1 MKKVVKYIL
10 WLPFAVSISS
20 FALYF
25 VYAIRIKFKNLTVTE
40 SMQNS
45 LKLYLIIGLISLFV
59 GLFVVFI
66 KKTILLFKMD
76 DSENVREKNVKEKK
90 IKEQK
95 VSNKVI
101 SISKN
106 EQEQTINKNELILK
120 ILNPVFKDNKITG
133 TLDTTN
139 QDVIVYLDKE
149 EKVEVKHKEIVFQLL
164 KEIIE
169 LNTPSKIEEEIKLNL
184 PNNITD
190 VTKIYLSEATPG
202 KGNLTFEEGV
212 LDEDK
217 KTKIELTVAVAL
229 VKEQKMDL
237 ILQKLTELGVSKII
251 PVSMERSIVK
261 LDKER
266 FNKKKVRW
274 ESICKEASEQ
284 SKRTNIPIIEDIK
297 SIKDLTKEDA
307 DLKLVASTKEKEKL
321 LNYYLQS
328 IEDCAKIIMVIGS
341 EGGISDKEEDILVSN
356 GYNRVSFGNLIFR
369 VETATI
375 YVASIINYISSRS

>member
-1 MKKVVKYIL
+1 MKY
-10 WLPFAVSISS
+10 SS
-20 FALYF
+20 FSDIIDRAEGS
-25 VYAIRIKFKNLTVTE
+25 N
-40 SMQNS
+40 MQR
-45 LKLYLIIGLISLFV
+45 Y
-59 GLFVVFI
+59 FI
-66 KKTILLFKMD
+66 KKKDFSLEDTDI
-76 DSENVREKNVKEKK
+76 RHIKK
-90 IKEQK
+90 VMRMNINDLIEVVYNNKLYICKITSLEPF
-95 VSNKVI
+95 NIKVI
-101 SISKN
+101 
-106 EQEQTINKNELILK
+106 
-120 ILNPVFKDNKITG
+120 
-133 TLDTTN
+133 
-139 QDVIVYLDKE
+139 
-149 EKVEVKHKEIVFQLL
+149 EK
-164 KEIIE
+164 
-169 LNTPSKIEEEIKLNL
+169 
-184 PNNITD
+184 
-190 VTKIYLSEATPG
+190 
-202 KGNLTFEEGV
+202 

-237 ILQKLTELGVSKII
+237 ILQKLTELGVSRII

-321 LNYYLQS
+321 LNYYLQT
-328 IEDCAKIIMVIGS
+328 IEDCAKIIMVIGP

>member
-1 MKKVVKYIL
+1 MQRYFIKNKDMLLEESDIKHIKKVMRMNINDKIEVVYNNKLHICEITSL
-10 WLPFAVSISS
+10 EPFNI
-20 FALYF
+20 
-25 VYAIRIKFKNLTVTE
+25 
-40 SMQNS
+40 
-45 LKLYLIIGLISLFV
+45 
-59 GLFVVFI
+59 
-66 KKTILLFKMD
+66 
-76 DSENVREKNVKEKK
+76 
-90 IKEQK
+90 
-95 VSNKVI
+95 KVI
-101 SISKN
+101 
-106 EQEQTINKNELILK
+106 
-120 ILNPVFKDNKITG
+120 
-133 TLDTTN
+133 
-139 QDVIVYLDKE
+139 
-149 EKVEVKHKEIVFQLL
+149 EK
-164 KEIIE
+164 
-169 LNTPSKIEEEIKLNL
+169 
-184 PNNITD
+184 
-190 VTKIYLSEATPG
+190 
-202 KGNLTFEEGV
+202 

-328 IEDCAKIIMVIGS
+328 IEDCAKIIMVIGP

>member
-1 MKKVVKYIL
+1 MQRYFIKNKDMLLEESDIRHIKKVMRMNINDKIEVVYNNKLHICEITSL
-10 WLPFAVSISS
+10 EPFNI
-20 FALYF
+20 
-25 VYAIRIKFKNLTVTE
+25 
-40 SMQNS
+40 
-45 LKLYLIIGLISLFV
+45 
-59 GLFVVFI
+59 
-66 KKTILLFKMD
+66 
-76 DSENVREKNVKEKK
+76 
-90 IKEQK
+90 
-95 VSNKVI
+95 KVI
-101 SISKN
+101 
-106 EQEQTINKNELILK
+106 
-120 ILNPVFKDNKITG
+120 
-133 TLDTTN
+133 
-139 QDVIVYLDKE
+139 E
-149 EKVEVKHKEIVFQLL
+149 E
-164 KEIIE
+164 
-169 LNTPSKIEEEIKLNL
+169 
-184 PNNITD
+184 
-190 VTKIYLSEATPG
+190 
-202 KGNLTFEEGV
+202 
-212 LDEDK
+212 LDENK

-328 IEDCAKIIMVIGS
+328 IEDCAKIIMAIGP
-341 EGGISDKEEDILVSN
+341 EGGISDREEDILVSN

>member
-1 MKKVVKYIL
+1 MQRYFIKNKDMLLEESDIKHIKKVMRMNINDKIEVVYNNKLHICEITSL
-10 WLPFAVSISS
+10 EPFNI
-20 FALYF
+20 
-25 VYAIRIKFKNLTVTE
+25 
-40 SMQNS
+40 
-45 LKLYLIIGLISLFV
+45 
-59 GLFVVFI
+59 
-66 KKTILLFKMD
+66 
-76 DSENVREKNVKEKK
+76 
-90 IKEQK
+90 
-95 VSNKVI
+95 KVI
-101 SISKN
+101 
-106 EQEQTINKNELILK
+106 
-120 ILNPVFKDNKITG
+120 
-133 TLDTTN
+133 
-139 QDVIVYLDKE
+139 
-149 EKVEVKHKEIVFQLL
+149 EK
-164 KEIIE
+164 
-169 LNTPSKIEEEIKLNL
+169 
-184 PNNITD
+184 
-190 VTKIYLSEATPG
+190 
-202 KGNLTFEEGV
+202 

-297 SIKDLTKEDA
+297 SIKDLTKEDS

-328 IEDCAKIIMVIGS
+328 IEDCAKIIMVIGP

>member
-1 MKKVVKYIL
+1 MQRYFIKNKDMLLEESDIRHIKKVMRMNINDKIEVVYNNKLHICEITSL
-10 WLPFAVSISS
+10 EPFNI
-20 FALYF
+20 
-25 VYAIRIKFKNLTVTE
+25 
-40 SMQNS
+40 
-45 LKLYLIIGLISLFV
+45 
-59 GLFVVFI
+59 
-66 KKTILLFKMD
+66 
-76 DSENVREKNVKEKK
+76 
-90 IKEQK
+90 
-95 VSNKVI
+95 KVI
-101 SISKN
+101 
-106 EQEQTINKNELILK
+106 
-120 ILNPVFKDNKITG
+120 
-133 TLDTTN
+133 
-139 QDVIVYLDKE
+139 
-149 EKVEVKHKEIVFQLL
+149 EK
-164 KEIIE
+164 
-169 LNTPSKIEEEIKLNL
+169 
-184 PNNITD
+184 
-190 VTKIYLSEATPG
+190 
-202 KGNLTFEEGV
+202 

-237 ILQKLTELGVSKII
+237 ILQKLTELGVSRII

-284 SKRTNIPIIEDIK
+284 FKRTNIPIIEDIK

-328 IEDCAKIIMVIGS
+328 IEDCAKIIMVIGP

>member
-1 MKKVVKYIL
+1 MQRYFIKNKDMLLEESDIRHIKKVMRMSINDKIEVVYNNKLHICEITSL
-10 WLPFAVSISS
+10 EPFNI
-20 FALYF
+20 
-25 VYAIRIKFKNLTVTE
+25 
-40 SMQNS
+40 
-45 LKLYLIIGLISLFV
+45 
-59 GLFVVFI
+59 
-66 KKTILLFKMD
+66 
-76 DSENVREKNVKEKK
+76 
-90 IKEQK
+90 
-95 VSNKVI
+95 KVI
-101 SISKN
+101 
-106 EQEQTINKNELILK
+106 
-120 ILNPVFKDNKITG
+120 
-133 TLDTTN
+133 
-139 QDVIVYLDKE
+139 
-149 EKVEVKHKEIVFQLL
+149 EK
-164 KEIIE
+164 
-169 LNTPSKIEEEIKLNL
+169 
-184 PNNITD
+184 
-190 VTKIYLSEATPG
+190 
-202 KGNLTFEEGV
+202 
-212 LDEDK
+212 LDENK

-237 ILQKLTELGVSKII
+237 ILQKLTELGVSRII

-328 IEDCAKIIMVIGS
+328 IEDCAKIIMVIGP
-341 EGGISDKEEDILVSN
+341 EGGISDREEDILVSN

>member
-1 MKKVVKYIL
+1 
-10 WLPFAVSISS
+10 
-20 FALYF
+20 
-25 VYAIRIKFKNLTVTE
+25 
-40 SMQNS
+40 MQR
-45 LKLYLIIGLISLFV
+45 Y
-59 GLFVVFI
+59 FI
-66 KKTILLFKMD
+66 KNKDMLLEE
-76 DSENVREKNVKEKK
+76 SEVVYNNKLHICEITSLEPFN
-90 IKEQK
+90 I
-95 VSNKVI
+95 KVI
-101 SISKN
+101 
-106 EQEQTINKNELILK
+106 
-120 ILNPVFKDNKITG
+120 
-133 TLDTTN
+133 
-139 QDVIVYLDKE
+139 E
-149 EKVEVKHKEIVFQLL
+149 E
-164 KEIIE
+164 
-169 LNTPSKIEEEIKLNL
+169 
-184 PNNITD
+184 
-190 VTKIYLSEATPG
+190 
-202 KGNLTFEEGV
+202 

-237 ILQKLTELGVSKII
+237 ILQKLTELGVSRII

-307 DLKLVASTKEKEKL
+307 DLKLVASTKETEKL

-328 IEDCAKIIMVIGS
+328 IEDCAKIIMVIGP

>member
-1 MKKVVKYIL
+1 MQRYFIKNKDMLLEESDIKHIKKVMRMNINDKIEVVYNNKLHICEITSL
-10 WLPFAVSISS
+10 EPFNI
-20 FALYF
+20 
-25 VYAIRIKFKNLTVTE
+25 
-40 SMQNS
+40 
-45 LKLYLIIGLISLFV
+45 
-59 GLFVVFI
+59 
-66 KKTILLFKMD
+66 
-76 DSENVREKNVKEKK
+76 
-90 IKEQK
+90 
-95 VSNKVI
+95 KVI
-101 SISKN
+101 
-106 EQEQTINKNELILK
+106 
-120 ILNPVFKDNKITG
+120 
-133 TLDTTN
+133 
-139 QDVIVYLDKE
+139 
-149 EKVEVKHKEIVFQLL
+149 EK
-164 KEIIE
+164 
-169 LNTPSKIEEEIKLNL
+169 
-184 PNNITD
+184 
-190 VTKIYLSEATPG
+190 
-202 KGNLTFEEGV
+202 

-237 ILQKLTELGVSKII
+237 ILQKLTELGVSRII

-328 IEDCAKIIMVIGS
+328 IEDCAKIIMVIGP

-356 GYNRVSFGNLIFR
+356 GYNKVSFGNLIFR

>member
-1 MKKVVKYIL
+1 MQRYFIKNKDMLLEESDIRHIKKVMRMNINDKIEVVYNNKLHICEITSL
-10 WLPFAVSISS
+10 DPFNI
-20 FALYF
+20 
-25 VYAIRIKFKNLTVTE
+25 
-40 SMQNS
+40 
-45 LKLYLIIGLISLFV
+45 
-59 GLFVVFI
+59 
-66 KKTILLFKMD
+66 
-76 DSENVREKNVKEKK
+76 
-90 IKEQK
+90 
-95 VSNKVI
+95 KVI
-101 SISKN
+101 
-106 EQEQTINKNELILK
+106 
-120 ILNPVFKDNKITG
+120 
-133 TLDTTN
+133 
-139 QDVIVYLDKE
+139 E
-149 EKVEVKHKEIVFQLL
+149 E
-164 KEIIE
+164 
-169 LNTPSKIEEEIKLNL
+169 
-184 PNNITD
+184 
-190 VTKIYLSEATPG
+190 
-202 KGNLTFEEGV
+202 

-237 ILQKLTELGVSKII
+237 ILQKLTELGVSRII

-328 IEDCAKIIMVIGS
+328 IEDCAKIIMVIGP

-375 YVASIINYISSRS
+375 YVASIINYISSRSWQKW

>member
-1 MKKVVKYIL
+1 MQRYFIKNKDMLLEESDIRHIKKVMRMSINDKIEVVYNNKLHICEITSL
-10 WLPFAVSISS
+10 EPFNI
-20 FALYF
+20 
-25 VYAIRIKFKNLTVTE
+25 
-40 SMQNS
+40 
-45 LKLYLIIGLISLFV
+45 
-59 GLFVVFI
+59 
-66 KKTILLFKMD
+66 
-76 DSENVREKNVKEKK
+76 
-90 IKEQK
+90 
-95 VSNKVI
+95 KVI
-101 SISKN
+101 
-106 EQEQTINKNELILK
+106 
-120 ILNPVFKDNKITG
+120 
-133 TLDTTN
+133 
-139 QDVIVYLDKE
+139 
-149 EKVEVKHKEIVFQLL
+149 EK
-164 KEIIE
+164 
-169 LNTPSKIEEEIKLNL
+169 
-184 PNNITD
+184 
-190 VTKIYLSEATPG
+190 
-202 KGNLTFEEGV
+202 

-266 FNKKKVRW
+266 FNKKKLRW

-328 IEDCAKIIMVIGS
+328 IEDCAKIIMVIGP

>member
-1 MKKVVKYIL
+1 MQRYFIKNKDMLLEESDIRHIKKVMRMNINDKIEVVYNNKLHICEITSL
-10 WLPFAVSISS
+10 DPFNI
-20 FALYF
+20 
-25 VYAIRIKFKNLTVTE
+25 
-40 SMQNS
+40 
-45 LKLYLIIGLISLFV
+45 
-59 GLFVVFI
+59 
-66 KKTILLFKMD
+66 
-76 DSENVREKNVKEKK
+76 
-90 IKEQK
+90 
-95 VSNKVI
+95 KVI
-101 SISKN
+101 
-106 EQEQTINKNELILK
+106 
-120 ILNPVFKDNKITG
+120 
-133 TLDTTN
+133 
-139 QDVIVYLDKE
+139 E
-149 EKVEVKHKEIVFQLL
+149 E
-164 KEIIE
+164 
-169 LNTPSKIEEEIKLNL
+169 
-184 PNNITD
+184 
-190 VTKIYLSEATPG
+190 
-202 KGNLTFEEGV
+202 

>member
-1 MKKVVKYIL
+1 MQRYFIKNKDMLLEKSDIRHIKKVMRMNINDKIEVIYNNKLHICEITSL
-10 WLPFAVSISS
+10 EPFNI
-20 FALYF
+20 
-25 VYAIRIKFKNLTVTE
+25 
-40 SMQNS
+40 
-45 LKLYLIIGLISLFV
+45 
-59 GLFVVFI
+59 
-66 KKTILLFKMD
+66 
-76 DSENVREKNVKEKK
+76 
-90 IKEQK
+90 
-95 VSNKVI
+95 KVI
-101 SISKN
+101 
-106 EQEQTINKNELILK
+106 
-120 ILNPVFKDNKITG
+120 
-133 TLDTTN
+133 
-139 QDVIVYLDKE
+139 
-149 EKVEVKHKEIVFQLL
+149 EK
-164 KEIIE
+164 
-169 LNTPSKIEEEIKLNL
+169 
-184 PNNITD
+184 
-190 VTKIYLSEATPG
+190 
-202 KGNLTFEEGV
+202 

-237 ILQKLTELGVSKII
+237 ILQKLTELGVSRII

-328 IEDCAKIIMVIGS
+328 IEDCAKIIMVIGP

>member
-1 MKKVVKYIL
+1 MQRYFIKNKDMLLEESDIRHIKKVMRMNINDKIEVVYNNKLHICEITSL
-10 WLPFAVSISS
+10 EPFNI
-20 FALYF
+20 
-25 VYAIRIKFKNLTVTE
+25 
-40 SMQNS
+40 
-45 LKLYLIIGLISLFV
+45 
-59 GLFVVFI
+59 
-66 KKTILLFKMD
+66 
-76 DSENVREKNVKEKK
+76 
-90 IKEQK
+90 
-95 VSNKVI
+95 KVI
-101 SISKN
+101 
-106 EQEQTINKNELILK
+106 
-120 ILNPVFKDNKITG
+120 
-133 TLDTTN
+133 
-139 QDVIVYLDKE
+139 E
-149 EKVEVKHKEIVFQLL
+149 E
-164 KEIIE
+164 
-169 LNTPSKIEEEIKLNL
+169 
-184 PNNITD
+184 
-190 VTKIYLSEATPG
+190 
-202 KGNLTFEEGV
+202 

-237 ILQKLTELGVSKII
+237 ILQKLTELGVSRII

-321 LNYYLQS
+321 FNYYLQS
-328 IEDCAKIIMVIGS
+328 IEDCAKIIMVIGP

>member
-1 MKKVVKYIL
+1 MQRYFIKNKDMLFEESDIRHIKKVMRMNINDKIEVVYDNKLHICEITSL
-10 WLPFAVSISS
+10 EPFNI
-20 FALYF
+20 
-25 VYAIRIKFKNLTVTE
+25 
-40 SMQNS
+40 
-45 LKLYLIIGLISLFV
+45 
-59 GLFVVFI
+59 
-66 KKTILLFKMD
+66 
-76 DSENVREKNVKEKK
+76 
-90 IKEQK
+90 
-95 VSNKVI
+95 KVI
-101 SISKN
+101 
-106 EQEQTINKNELILK
+106 
-120 ILNPVFKDNKITG
+120 
-133 TLDTTN
+133 
-139 QDVIVYLDKE
+139 
-149 EKVEVKHKEIVFQLL
+149 EK
-164 KEIIE
+164 
-169 LNTPSKIEEEIKLNL
+169 
-184 PNNITD
+184 
-190 VTKIYLSEATPG
+190 
-202 KGNLTFEEGV
+202 

-237 ILQKLTELGVSKII
+237 ILQKLTELGVSRII

-266 FNKKKVRW
+266 FNKKKLRW

-328 IEDCAKIIMVIGS
+328 IEDCAKIIMVIGP
-341 EGGISDKEEDILVSN
+341 EGGISDREEDILVSN

-375 YVASIINYISSRS
+375 YAASIINYISSRS

>member
-1 MKKVVKYIL
+1 MQRYFIKNKDMLLEESDIRHIKKVMRMSINDKIEVVYNNKLHICEITSL
-10 WLPFAVSISS
+10 EPFNI
-20 FALYF
+20 
-25 VYAIRIKFKNLTVTE
+25 
-40 SMQNS
+40 
-45 LKLYLIIGLISLFV
+45 
-59 GLFVVFI
+59 
-66 KKTILLFKMD
+66 
-76 DSENVREKNVKEKK
+76 
-90 IKEQK
+90 
-95 VSNKVI
+95 KVI
-101 SISKN
+101 
-106 EQEQTINKNELILK
+106 
-120 ILNPVFKDNKITG
+120 
-133 TLDTTN
+133 
-139 QDVIVYLDKE
+139 E
-149 EKVEVKHKEIVFQLL
+149 E
-164 KEIIE
+164 
-169 LNTPSKIEEEIKLNL
+169 
-184 PNNITD
+184 
-190 VTKIYLSEATPG
+190 
-202 KGNLTFEEGV
+202 

-237 ILQKLTELGVSKII
+237 ILQKLTELGVSRII

-297 SIKDLTKEDA
+297 SIKDLTKEDS

-328 IEDCAKIIMVIGS
+328 IEDCAKIIMVIGP

>member
-1 MKKVVKYIL
+1 MQRYFIKNKDMLLEESDIRHIKKVMRMNINDKIEVVYNNKLHICEITSL
-10 WLPFAVSISS
+10 EPFNI
-20 FALYF
+20 
-25 VYAIRIKFKNLTVTE
+25 
-40 SMQNS
+40 
-45 LKLYLIIGLISLFV
+45 
-59 GLFVVFI
+59 
-66 KKTILLFKMD
+66 
-76 DSENVREKNVKEKK
+76 
-90 IKEQK
+90 
-95 VSNKVI
+95 KVI
-101 SISKN
+101 
-106 EQEQTINKNELILK
+106 EE
-120 ILNPVFKDNKITG
+120 
-133 TLDTTN
+133 
-139 QDVIVYLDKE
+139 LDK
-149 EKVEVKHKEIVFQLL
+149 
-164 KEIIE
+164 
-169 LNTPSKIEEEIKLNL
+169 
-184 PNNITD
+184 
-190 VTKIYLSEATPG
+190 
-202 KGNLTFEEGV
+202 
-212 LDEDK
+212 DK

-237 ILQKLTELGVSKII
+237 ILQKLTELGVSRII

-328 IEDCAKIIMVIGS
+328 IEDCAKIIMVIGP

>member
-1 MKKVVKYIL
+1 MQRYFIKNKDMLLEESDIRDIKKVMRMNINDKIEVVYNNKLHICEITSL
-10 WLPFAVSISS
+10 EPFNI
-20 FALYF
+20 
-25 VYAIRIKFKNLTVTE
+25 
-40 SMQNS
+40 
-45 LKLYLIIGLISLFV
+45 
-59 GLFVVFI
+59 
-66 KKTILLFKMD
+66 
-76 DSENVREKNVKEKK
+76 
-90 IKEQK
+90 
-95 VSNKVI
+95 KVI
-101 SISKN
+101 
-106 EQEQTINKNELILK
+106 
-120 ILNPVFKDNKITG
+120 
-133 TLDTTN
+133 
-139 QDVIVYLDKE
+139 
-149 EKVEVKHKEIVFQLL
+149 EK
-164 KEIIE
+164 
-169 LNTPSKIEEEIKLNL
+169 
-184 PNNITD
+184 
-190 VTKIYLSEATPG
+190 
-202 KGNLTFEEGV
+202 

-217 KTKIELTVAVAL
+217 KTKIELTVAIAL

-237 ILQKLTELGVSKII
+237 ILQKLTELGVSRII

-328 IEDCAKIIMVIGS
+328 IEDCAKIIMVIGP

>member
-1 MKKVVKYIL
+1 MQRYFIKNKDMLLEESDIRHIKKVMRMNINDKIEVVYNNKLHICEITSL
-10 WLPFAVSISS
+10 EPFNI
-20 FALYF
+20 
-25 VYAIRIKFKNLTVTE
+25 
-40 SMQNS
+40 
-45 LKLYLIIGLISLFV
+45 
-59 GLFVVFI
+59 
-66 KKTILLFKMD
+66 
-76 DSENVREKNVKEKK
+76 
-90 IKEQK
+90 
-95 VSNKVI
+95 KVI
-101 SISKN
+101 
-106 EQEQTINKNELILK
+106 
-120 ILNPVFKDNKITG
+120 
-133 TLDTTN
+133 
-139 QDVIVYLDKE
+139 
-149 EKVEVKHKEIVFQLL
+149 EK
-164 KEIIE
+164 
-169 LNTPSKIEEEIKLNL
+169 
-184 PNNITD
+184 
-190 VTKIYLSEATPG
+190 
-202 KGNLTFEEGV
+202 
-212 LDEDK
+212 LDENK

-237 ILQKLTELGVSKII
+237 ILQKLTELGVSRII

-328 IEDCAKIIMVIGS
+328 IEDCAKIIMVIGP

>member
-1 MKKVVKYIL
+1 MQRYFIKNKDMLLEESDIRHIKKVMRMNINDKIEVVYNNKLHICEITSL
-10 WLPFAVSISS
+10 EPFNI
-20 FALYF
+20 
-25 VYAIRIKFKNLTVTE
+25 
-40 SMQNS
+40 
-45 LKLYLIIGLISLFV
+45 
-59 GLFVVFI
+59 
-66 KKTILLFKMD
+66 
-76 DSENVREKNVKEKK
+76 
-90 IKEQK
+90 
-95 VSNKVI
+95 KVI
-101 SISKN
+101 
-106 EQEQTINKNELILK
+106 
-120 ILNPVFKDNKITG
+120 
-133 TLDTTN
+133 
-139 QDVIVYLDKE
+139 E
-149 EKVEVKHKEIVFQLL
+149 E
-164 KEIIE
+164 
-169 LNTPSKIEEEIKLNL
+169 
-184 PNNITD
+184 
-190 VTKIYLSEATPG
+190 
-202 KGNLTFEEGV
+202 

-217 KTKIELTVAVAL
+217 KTKIELTVAVAI

-237 ILQKLTELGVSKII
+237 ILQKLTELGVSRII

>member
-1 MKKVVKYIL
+1 
-10 WLPFAVSISS
+10 
-20 FALYF
+20 
-25 VYAIRIKFKNLTVTE
+25 
-40 SMQNS
+40 MQR
-45 LKLYLIIGLISLFV
+45 Y
-59 GLFVVFI
+59 FI
-66 KKTILLFKMD
+66 KKKDFSLEDTDI
-76 DSENVREKNVKEKK
+76 RHIKK
-90 IKEQK
+90 VMRMNINDKIEVIYNNK
-95 VSNKVI
+95 LHICEITSLEPFNIKVI
-101 SISKN
+101 
-106 EQEQTINKNELILK
+106 
-120 ILNPVFKDNKITG
+120 
-133 TLDTTN
+133 
-139 QDVIVYLDKE
+139 
-149 EKVEVKHKEIVFQLL
+149 EK
-164 KEIIE
+164 
-169 LNTPSKIEEEIKLNL
+169 
-184 PNNITD
+184 
-190 VTKIYLSEATPG
+190 
-202 KGNLTFEEGV
+202 

-237 ILQKLTELGVSKII
+237 ILQKLTELGVSRII

-284 SKRTNIPIIEDIK
+284 SKRTNIPIIEDVK

-307 DLKLVASTKEKEKL
+307 NLKLVASTKEKEKL

-328 IEDCAKIIMVIGS
+328 IEDCAKIIMVIGP